1 MKDKHWTKWLY
12 SIKEYMEESKQEEN
26 LGTAI
31 FLKKKRLALDRN
43 STMEFRVG
51 SHEVKESIS
60 RKIISSDHQEEFL
73 LPSQANLLEHHVK
86 VFSADP
92 LERIMDHFRWTQCD
106 PKELYTLYQL
116 ESQAYKGPLLVLGHA
131 REIEKELKHN
141 LFLDAPPYLHADVA
155 QYFEQLDAQYF
166 AFMLDALSGK
176 SPATLGIIENWL
188 KALGN
193 MQRDNA
199 IPLHSKYELTQNG
212 SLQVLTR
219 ENSIENMH
227 RFRKLRNAATH
238 GDIGEEQV
246 DEFFQA
252 TYYLA
257 SFSKWVDED
266 FHIPEEGA
274 PGFFSDYLAA
284 GSSPYSGK
292 F

>member
-12 SIKEYMEESKQEEN
+12 SLKEYIEESKQEEN
-26 LGTAI
+26 SGTVVILPSRTAQKEAEDI
-31 FLKKKRLALDRN
+31 RFQVPESGKLEESFDFIL
-43 STMEFRVG
+43 S
-51 SHEVKESIS
+51 KESVE
-60 RKIISSDHQEEFL
+60 DDYPFFDA
-73 LPSQANLLEHHVK
+73 LPCEIEINRFPL
-86 VFSADP
+86 DP
-92 LERIMDHFRWTQCD
+92 QTRITDHFRWTQCD
-106 PKELYTLYQL
+106 PKELHILYQL
-116 ESQAYKGPLLVLGHA
+116 ERQPYKGPLLVLGHA

-284 GSSPYSGK
+284 GRSPYSGK